1 MSKGGNYGLLQVLAI
16 LAGLII
22 ILHTMLHISSA
33 EYHDTRGGYLLMI
46 LIVGG
51 VLYALYMLAF
61 EPEQVHDVNETLRT
75 APRI

>member
-1 MSKGGNYGLLQVLAI
+1 MALNSTALLPDGKGLFVYASIFGFEGVDR
-16 LAGLII
+16 G
-22 ILHTMLHISSA
+22 MA
-33 EYHDTRGGYLLMI
+33 EYHDTLGGYLLMI

-75 APRI
+75 APRR

>member
-1 MSKGGNYGLLQVLAI
+1 MVEIMDFLQVLAT

-22 ILHTMLHISSA
+22 ILHIMLRILSA
-33 EYHDTRGGYLLMI
+33 EYHDTLGGYLLMI

-51 VLYALYMLAF
+51 VLYTLYMLAF

-75 APRI
+75 APRR

>member
-1 MSKGGNYGLLQVLAI
+1 MDFLQVLAT

-22 ILHTMLHISSA
+22 ILHIMLRILLA
-33 EYHDTRGGYLLMI
+33 EYHDTLGGYLLMI

-51 VLYALYMLAF
+51 VLYTLYMLAF

-75 APRI
+75 APRR